1 MHYVIFL
8 GIFGLPFVAGVGMI
22 AARVLDAFAPEEP
35 PKPGRVPQDDLQA
48 TESHVSELVDT
59 FFAPPIEQKSKK

>member
-22 AARVLDAFAPEEP
+22 AAKVLDAFSPEDP
-35 PKPGRVPQDDLQA
+35 PLPGRIPKDDPQD
-48 TESHVSELVDT
+48 TESHVSDLVDA
-59 FFAPPIEQKSKK
+59 FFAARPEQNPRK

>member
-22 AARVLDAFAPEEP
+22 AARVLDAFAQEETP
-35 PKPGRVPQDDLQA
+35 LPDRIPLDDLQA
-48 TESHVSELVDT
+48 RESHVSDLVNT
-59 FFAPPIEQKSKK
+59 FFAPPFEQNPKK